1 MLEDSLIERMDAYR
15 VLLLWQKEG
24 TFIKESGLSPF
35 AMELALG
42 VCRRHLYLQY
52 FIKSLVKKKPSLEV
66 CTILEMGFFQMFFME
81 VPDHAAVSTS
91 VELSK
96 AANLQE
102 GSARLVNAVLHAA
115 RRSGLPQL
123 PPQRVRRVSVENS
136 VPESLVRRWFD
147 IYGADR
153 AEALAKATLER
164 PSEWLRVNLQK
175 TTVES
180 LVTKLFVTLEEQR
193 SDRVQ
198 EALASESSKRSDLVP
213 QSAEGATSYLYDRYI
228 QVPEDAKLKPI
239 LESESFANGEFSLQ
253 NPAAYEVVKLLDLK
267 PGQKVWDACAAP
279 GGKSA
284 LMAEMDPT
292 LDILASDV
300 SEFRVEKMQ
309 DLLDRL
315 GLVNVRLECIDALSP
330 QWPVTL
336 EEQCSDR
343 AQEALASEPSKRSDL
358 IPQST
363 EGATSSLFDRI
374 LLDVPCSNMGVIARR
389 PESKYRITP
398 ESVKELAELQ
408 SRLLASVSQALKVGG
423 VLVYATCSPDPMET
437 TQVVNRF
444 VKEHPEFEKVGEPV
458 YPGVEDSRF
467 DGFFAQ
473 ALRRKG

>member
-1 MLEDSLIERMDAYR
+1 MDAYR

-52 FIKSLVKKKPSLEV
+52 FIKSLTKKKPSLEV
-66 CTILEMGFFQMFFME
+66 CTILEMGLFQMFFME

-123 PPQRVRRVSVENS
+123 PPQRVRRVAVENS

-175 TTVES
+175 TTVEALVKKLGLTGAS
-180 LVTKLFVTLEEQR
+180 L
-193 SDRVQ
+193 
-198 EALASESSKRSDLVP
+198 
-213 QSAEGATSYLYDRYI
+213 LYDRYI
-228 QVPEDAKLKPI
+228 QVPTDAKLKPI